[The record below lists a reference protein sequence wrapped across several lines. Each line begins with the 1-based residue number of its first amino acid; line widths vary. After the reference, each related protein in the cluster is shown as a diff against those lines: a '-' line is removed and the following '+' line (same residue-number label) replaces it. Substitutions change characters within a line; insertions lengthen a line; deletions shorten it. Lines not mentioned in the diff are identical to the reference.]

1 MKAATELVTGGRLGA
16 ALNRIVAAVERQE
29 SLDAISTPIVSAV
42 QAATKSRPVKNVL
55 SGTWL
60 GHQLH
65 PLMTDLP
72 IGFWTSA
79 LVLDVAGG
87 KDSENAADMLL
98 ALGNLSAV
106 GAAASGL
113 ADWSDLYGAP
123 QRAGL
128 VHAATNA
135 VSLALFSLSSA
146 ARVAGNRGAARKLA
160 LAGGGVVS
168 AGAYIGGHLVYSR
181 GIGVSRAGFDIED
194 DLGEWQGAIAEVDL
208 VDGKP
213 QKVEVN
219 GEEVFLL
226 KRDGEVAALA
236 NHCIHAGGPLD
247 EGQLRDGA
255 IICPWHQ
262 STFRVSDGCVLRGP
276 AAIPQ
281 PALATRVRDGQVE
294 VRYGSS

>member
-1 MKAATELVTGGRLGA
+1 MKAATELMTGGRLGA

-29 SLDAISTPIVSAV
+29 SLDGISTPIASLV
-42 QAATKSRPVKNVL
+42 QAATRAQPVKNVL

-79 LVLDVAGG
+79 IVLDLAGG
-87 KDSENAADMLL
+87 KDSRKAADMLL

-113 ADWSDLYGAP
+113 ADWSEMYGAP

-135 VSLALFSLSSA
+135 VSLTLFSLSSA

-181 GIGVSRAGFDIED
+181 GIGVSHAGFEIDD
-194 DLGEWQGAIAEVDL
+194 DLGEWQAAMAESDL
-208 VDGKP
+208 SEGQPK
-213 QKVEVN
+213 KVTVN
-219 GEEVFLL
+219 GEDVFLL
-226 KRDGEVAALA
+226 KTGGQVAALA
-236 NHCIHAGGPLD
+236 NHCTHAGGPLD
-247 EGQLRDGA
+247 EGEVRDGTVV
-255 IICPWHQ
+255 CPWHG
-262 STFRVSDGCVLRGP
+262 STFQVADGCVVRGP
-276 AAIPQ
+276 AAQPQ
-281 PALATRVRDGQVE
+281 PSLEVRVTDGQVE
-294 VRYGSS
+294 VRARVS